1 MLQNENALPTGI
13 AVLDERL
20 HGGIRPGSLVA
31 MTGGPTSGSERF
43 LSQLVRPRPTLYL
56 TTQRSKAAV
65 EASLGHAEGD
75 VGEVAIHELDPS
87 EPFDHATVLL
97 QRLSE
102 PTTLV
107 VDAMNPLEAT
117 DDPRLWTFLNEVK
130 RVMTDV
136 GGFAV
141 LHCVDGRQAPAGR
154 DTTEYMADVVFELE
168 TETYGDSI
176 ENRLFVP
183 KVRDG
188 ESLKHAVKLDLTR
201 GVTIDTSRDI
211 S

>member
-1 MLQNENALPTGI
+1 MLQNQNPVPTGI

-31 MTGGPTSGSERF
+31 LTGGPTSQSERF
-43 LSQLVRPRPTLYL
+43 LSKLSRPRPTLYL
-56 TTQRSKAAV
+56 TTQRSKSAV
-65 EASLGHAEGD
+65 EDSLAGSDGD
-75 VGEVAIHELDPS
+75 VGEVSIHELDPS
-87 EPFDHATVLL
+87 DPFEHATVLL
-97 QRLSE
+97 QRLAE

-107 VDAMNPLEAT
+107 VDTMNPLEAT
-117 DDPRLWTFLNEVK
+117 DEPRLWAFLNEVK
-130 RVMTDV
+130 RVLTEV

-141 LHCVDGRQAPAGR
+141 LHCVDGRRTPPGR
-154 DTTEYMADVVFELE
+154 DTTEYMADVVFDLE

-183 KVRDG
+183 KVRNG
-188 ESLKHAVKLDLTR
+188 ESLKQAIKLDLTR